1 MKTAASFFGI
11 FSAAIFV
18 TSCGSTSTFNPR
30 SSYPPDPWV
39 KGYSNPDD
47 CIGGEKLAAIDFD
60 LPTYPKSAFR
70 NGQQGWSIIRLDVDA
85 DGHTQNVKIERSV
98 PSGMFDTASR
108 KAVDAWRFRS
118 PQTPLSDCRVLL
130 RYRAGQVS
138 LGG

>member
-1 MKTAASFFGI
+1 MKTVASFFGI
-11 FSAAIFV
+11 FSATIFV
-18 TSCGSTSTFNPR
+18 TSCASTSTFNPR

-108 KAVDAWRFRS
+108 KAVDAWRFRP

-130 RYRAGQVS
+130 RYRAGQAS